1 MEIDGA
7 KTRVL
12 PRDVQQ
18 HPVTDFPLHVDFL
31 RVTENTRINVDVA
44 VHFINEEESP
54 GLTRGGVLN
63 VVRFEVEVFCRAG
76 SIPESLIVDLTG
88 TDIGDSILISAVA
101 LPNGV
106 TPVEGDRDFTI
117 ATIAAPTIEVEPEE
131 TEEGE
136 AAEGEE
142 TKGEGEEDGGAEE

>member
-1 MEIDGA
+1 
-7 KTRVL
+7 
-12 PRDVQQ
+12 
-18 HPVTDFPLHVDFL
+18 
-31 RVTENTRINVDVA
+31 
-44 VHFINEEESP
+44 
-54 GLTRGGVLN
+54 
-63 VVRFEVEVFCRAG
+63 
-76 SIPESLIVDLTG
+76 VDLTG